1 MFRKHMPKDL
11 GTANT
16 LIFVQGEGI
25 VLNEPSVVARDAVT
39 ERILAVGGE
48 AKECI
53 GRTPRNIVTIRPLKD
68 GVIADFDMASALI
81 AHLLRK
87 AIGGR
92 TQRKPHVVICVPTGI
107 TDVERRAVI
116 EAATRAGARNIR
128 LIDEPVAAAI
138 GAGLPVLDPV
148 GSMVV
153 DIGGGTADIAV
164 LTLGGM
170 VCSRSARAAGDAL
183 TASVQR
189 YLQDAM
195 HLVVGENMAEKI
207 KIVLGAV
214 DALPE
219 PLGMEVSGKDVSTAS
234 PRTVMLSDGHIREA
248 LQPVVALILDN
259 ILATLENTPP
269 ELGADLLRQG
279 ILLTGG
285 TALLR
290 GLDARITQATGLPV
304 RIDPDPLT
312 TVLRGAGAT
321 LDAPARYADLFF
333 EYD

>member
-1 MFRKHMPKDL
+1 MFRKHMAMDL

-16 LIFVQGEGI
+16 LVFVQGEGI
-25 VLNEPSVVARDAVT
+25 VLNEPSVVARDAVN
-39 ERILAVGGE
+39 ERILAVGGD

-53 GRTPRNIVTIRPLKD
+53 GRTPQNIVTIRPLRD
-68 GVIADFDMASALI
+68 GVIADFDMARALI

-87 AIGGR
+87 AIGR
-92 TQRKPHVVICVPTGI
+92 AQRKPHVVICVPTGI
-107 TDVERRAVI
+107 TDVERWAVV
-116 EAATRAGARNIR
+116 EAATQAGARNVR
-128 LIDEPVAAAI
+128 LIEEPVAAAI

-164 LTLGGM
+164 ITLGGM

-189 YLQDAM
+189 YLQETM
-195 HLVVGENMAEKI
+195 HIVVGENMAEKI
-207 KIVLGAV
+207 KIALGAV
-214 DALPE
+214 DPLPE
-219 PLGMEVSGKDVSTAS
+219 PLGMEISGKDVSTAS

-248 LQPVVALILDN
+248 LQPAVTLILEN

-290 GLDARITQATGLPV
+290 GLDARITRATGLPV
-304 RIDPDPLT
+304 HIDPDPLT
-312 TVLRGAGAT
+312 TVLRGAGVT
-321 LDAPARYADLFF
+321 LDDPDRYADLFF

>member
-1 MFRKHMPKDL
+1 MAMDL

-16 LIFVQGEGI
+16 LVFVQGEGI
-25 VLNEPSVVARDAVT
+25 VLNEPSVVARDAVN

-53 GRTPRNIVTIRPLKD
+53 GRTPQNIVTIRPLRD
-68 GVIADFDMASALI
+68 GVIADFDMARALI

-87 AIGGR
+87 AIGR
-92 TQRKPHVVICVPTGI
+92 AQRKPHVVICVPTGI
-107 TDVERRAVI
+107 TDVERWAVV
-116 EAATRAGARNIR
+116 EAATQAGARNVR
-128 LIDEPVAAAI
+128 LIEEPVAAAI

-164 LTLGGM
+164 ITLGGM

-189 YLQDAM
+189 YLQETM
-195 HLVVGENMAEKI
+195 HIVVGENMAEKI
-207 KIVLGAV
+207 KIALGAV
-214 DALPE
+214 DPLPE
-219 PLGMEVSGKDVSTAS
+219 PLGMEISGKDVSTAS

-248 LQPVVALILDN
+248 LQPAVTLILEN

-290 GLDARITQATGLPV
+290 GLDARITRATGLPV
-304 RIDPDPLT
+304 HIDPDPLT
-312 TVLRGAGAT
+312 TVLRGAGVT
-321 LDAPARYADLFF
+321 LDDPDRYADLFF